1 MMKQPVFTQPGGRF
15 ADRLDAGRRLA
26 ELLDEYAGR
35 KDVLVLGLP
44 RGGVPV
50 AYEVANAL
58 GAPLD
63 VMVVRKLGT
72 PAQPE
77 LAMGAIAS
85 GGAHVVN
92 KEVLRQSRVT
102 EEQLAHEL
110 DTQRRELAR
119 REHAYRGERAFP
131 DVSGK
136 TVILV
141 DDGLATGATMRA
153 AVEALRQYDPQQIVV
168 AVPVAPPHVQDS
180 VLRGADRFVA
190 LMQPTP
196 FYAVGQWYRDF
207 DQTEDAEVTQLLH
220 RAQRAAPGDTGSDR
234 WLHE

>member
-1 MMKQPVFTQPGGRF
+1 MNRFTSTGGRF
-15 ADRLDAGRRLA
+15 ADRADAGRRLA

-35 KDVLVLGLP
+35 EDVIVLGLP

-50 AYEVANAL
+50 AHEVAAVL

-72 PAQPE
+72 PGHEE

-85 GGAHVVN
+85 GGAYVTNPRVID
-92 KEVLRQSRVT
+92 EVGVT
-102 EEQLAHEL
+102 ESQLAAEIER
-110 DTQRRELAR
+110 QKVELAR
-119 REHAYRGERAFP
+119 RERAYRGDRPFP
-131 DVSGK
+131 DVAGR
-136 TVILV
+136 TVIVV

-153 AVEALRQYDPQQIVV
+153 AVQALRQYDPQEIVV
-168 AVPVAPPHVQDS
+168 AVPVAPPHVQDLT
-180 VLRGADRFVA
+180 LRDADRFVA

-207 DQTEDAEVTQLLH
+207 EQISDEEVATLM
-220 RAQRAAPGDTGSDR
+220 QRARRANGARPGSEAR
-234 WLHE
+234 R